1 MKTRLIQKSFLIA
14 LVALVILVAGA
25 GGSIN
30 NKGPFISVPGNPNPA
45 FPVCSPS
52 GLYRYPVTQSW
63 YGFGESMEFPCQQ
76 YFFRPVIVMPPE
88 SLFLYR

>member
-1 MKTRLIQKSFLIA
+1 MKTHLFYKSFV
-14 LVALVILVAGA
+14 VALLAMTILVGGS

-30 NKGPFISVPGNPNPA
+30 NKGSFISVPGNPNPA

-63 YGFGESMEFPCQQ
+63 YGFGETTEFPCQQ
-76 YFFRPVIVMPPE
+76 DFFIQ
-88 SLFLYR
+88 